1 MLLRKEG
8 RIEMKGACDK
18 QRWSVVYESA
28 MLASSVQSEIDCTHL
43 PIYRQCVSC
52 PPLRPVCELG
62 HKQVRAPLSPHIL
75 AILVCDP
82 HN

>member
-1 MLLRKEG
+1 
-8 RIEMKGACDK
+8 MKNACDK

-28 MLASSVQSEIDCTHL
+28 MLANPAQSEIDCTHL

-52 PPLRPVCELG
+52 PPLRTVSGLG

-75 AILVCDP
+75 AFLCVTPTNEWLV
-82 HN
+82 